1 MKGERDL
8 CKYRVVVVVVDG
20 KSQLR
25 IRNGSG
31 GGCRRRRRQPALA
44 KKWGGVC
51 CKNERREEEGVGS
64 SRQWEGKVG
73 GREITF
79 LARRSVFG
87 GARQCLGTG
96 EGGRRRYTSMG
107 KDRSQSGESGGVG
120 SAVTTQKAEILG
132 QTRIEGRSKRVSAQK
147 CVGVQEAGGGNGG

>member
-1 MKGERDL
+1 MG
-8 CKYRVVVVVVDG
+8 RVVDAG
-20 KSQLR
+20 GEGGSR
-25 IRNGSG
+25 HWRRNGGVFAARTNAERKRGWVAAGSG
-31 GGCRRRRRQPALA
+31 
-44 KKWGGVC
+44 
-51 CKNERREEEGVGS
+51 RE
-64 SRQWEGKVG
+64 KVG

-107 KDRSQSGESGGVG
+107 KDRSQSGEGGGVG